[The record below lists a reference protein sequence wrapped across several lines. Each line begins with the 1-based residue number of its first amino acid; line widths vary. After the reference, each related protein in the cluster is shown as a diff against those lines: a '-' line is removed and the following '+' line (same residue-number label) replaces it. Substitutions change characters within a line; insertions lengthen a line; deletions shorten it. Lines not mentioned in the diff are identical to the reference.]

1 MPAGAAHILRTKERA
16 KGLATAGKARVSKG
30 VENKKVRVGRQEG
43 RLAVGKPLKAHFCM
57 EMSRTIRLP
66 SREKTL

>member
-1 MPAGAAHILRTKERA
+1 MPAGAAGIRRTKERA
-16 KGLATAGKARVSKG
+16 KGLAAAGKAGVSKG
-30 VENKKVRVGRQEG
+30 VGNRKVRVGRQEG
-43 RLAVGKPLKAHFCM
+43 RLAAGKPLKAHYCM

>member
-1 MPAGAAHILRTKERA
+1 MPAGAARILRTRERA
-16 KGLATAGKARVSKG
+16 KGLATAGKAGVSRG
-30 VENKKVRVGRQEG
+30 VGNKKVRVGRQEG
-43 RLAVGKPLKAHFCM
+43 RLAAGKPLKAHFCM